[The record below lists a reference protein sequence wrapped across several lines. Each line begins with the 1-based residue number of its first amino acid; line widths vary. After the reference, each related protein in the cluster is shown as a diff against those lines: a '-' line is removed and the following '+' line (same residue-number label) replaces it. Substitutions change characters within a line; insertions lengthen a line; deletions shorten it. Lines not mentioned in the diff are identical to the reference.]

1 MAINR
6 SGRVLFAAAS
16 LCLVVPAGAS
26 AQLAGLISRVI
37 QESTINRTNPAAPAP
52 VHEPHFLV
60 GESLATSA
68 RQMNVELGAQLLSFP
83 LGSSSGGFSFTTD
96 SMTGEISPSSQ
107 TFGPAFAERA
117 ITIGKGQ
124 FNVGLAFQAAS
135 FDSFEGVKLDS
146 GGLSFIRQHNDCCP
160 ATGPNNPGVPTDF
173 NPGFERDLL
182 QSNLR
187 LDIDSRATVVFGN
200 YGVTDRF
207 DLGFAVPF
215 VHVKIDAAVDGTIF
229 RTASGATPLTHS
241 FDGAG
246 ADHATFVDSGSSD
259 GLGDISVRAKYNFLR
274 GDTTS
279 LAAFLDL
286 RLPTGD
292 ADELLGTGATRTQML
307 FVYSGDYGRVSPHV
321 NFGYTFSSGESSAA
335 AGEISV
341 DPDEH
346 RTNTVVGG
354 LQVAPVDLEFPDE
367 LNYIFGVNF
376 AAHPRVTVGF
386 DVHGRT
392 LMDTYRFELRD
403 NVYPNRGAGTLPTA
417 PFTALSEFTLLE
429 EKENLNL
436 VLGVVGGKFNVA
448 RTLLLNVNLLFPMT
462 DGGLKPNTTLSL
474 GFDYVF

>member
-1 MAINR
+1 MAIIR
-6 SGRVLFAAAS
+6 PGRVLLGVAS
-16 LCLVVPAGAS
+16 LCLLLPAGAS

-37 QESTINRTNPAAPAP
+37 QESTINRPGPPGTPGGN
-52 VHEPHFLV
+52 HQPHFLV
-60 GESLATSA
+60 GESLAASA

-96 SMTGEISPSSQ
+96 SMTGEISPSSE

-117 ITIGKGQ
+117 ITLGKGQ

-146 GGLSFIRQHNDCCP
+146 GDLSFIRVHNDCCVGP
-160 ATGPNNPGVPTDF
+160 AGSPTLPTNFD
-173 NPGFERDLL
+173 PAFERDLL

-187 LDIDSRATVVFGN
+187 LDMSSRATVIFGN

-215 VHVKIDAAVDGTIF
+215 VHVDIDAAVDGTIR
-229 RTASGATPLTHS
+229 RTASSSNPLIHS

-246 ADHATFVDSGSSD
+246 ADHATFLESGSSD
-259 GLGDISVRAKYNFLR
+259 GIGDISVRAKYNFLR

-279 LAAFLDL
+279 LAGFLDL

-321 NFGYTFSSGESSAA
+321 NFGYTFSSGESSEAA
-335 AGEISV
+335 AIIDV
-341 DPDEH
+341 DPAEH
-346 RTNTVVGG
+346 RTADIAGAA
-354 LQVAPVDLEFPDE
+354 LAPVDLEFPDE

-392 LMDTYRFELRD
+392 LMDTSRFELRD
-403 NVYPNRGAGTLPTA
+403 NTYPNRGPGALPTD
-417 PFTALSEFTLLE
+417 PFIALSEFTLLE
-429 EKENLNL
+429 QKENLNL
-436 VLGVVGGKFNVA
+436 VLGVIGGKFNVA
-448 RTLLLNVNLLFPMT
+448 KTLLLNVNLLFPMS
-462 DGGLKPNTTLSL
+462 DGGLKPKTTLSL

>member
-1 MAINR
+1 MAIIR
-6 SGRVLFAAAS
+6 PGRALLGVVS
-16 LCLVVPAGAS
+16 LCLLLPAGAS
-26 AQLAGLISRVI
+26 AQLAGLIGRVI
-37 QESTINRTNPAAPAP
+37 QESTLNRSAPGQP
-52 VHEPHFLV
+52 GGVHEPHFLV
-60 GESLATSA
+60 GESLAASA

-96 SMTGEISPSSQ
+96 SMTGEISPSSE

-117 ITIGKGQ
+117 ITIGHRQ

-160 ATGPNNPGVPTDF
+160 APGNPSNPTNF
-173 NPGFERDLL
+173 APEFERDLL

-187 LDIDSRATVVFGN
+187 LDINSRATVVFGN

-215 VHVKIDAAVDGTIF
+215 VHVDIDATVDGTIH
-229 RTASGATPLTHS
+229 RTASGSNSLIHS
-241 FDGAG
+241 FDGSG
-246 ADHATFVDSGSSD
+246 ADHATFFESGSSN
-259 GLGDISVRAKYNFLR
+259 GLGDMSIRAKYNFLR
-274 GDTTS
+274 GDTTA

-321 NFGYTFSSGESSAA
+321 NFGYTFSSGESSSAA
-335 AGEISV
+335 AEIEV
-341 DPDEH
+341 DPAEH
-346 RTNTVVGG
+346 RTDTITGG
-354 LQVAPVDLEFPDE
+354 LPVTAVDLEFPDE
-367 LNYIFGVNF
+367 LNYIFGVNY

-386 DVHGRT
+386 DFHGRT
-392 LMDTYRFELRD
+392 LRDTSRFELRD
-403 NVYPNRGAGTLPTA
+403 NTYPNRGPGALPSQ
-417 PFTALSEFTLLE
+417 PYIALSEFTLIDQ
-429 EKENLNL
+429 KGNLNL
-436 VLGVVGGKFNVA
+436 LLGVVGAKFNIGK
-448 RTLLLNVNLLFPMT
+448 TLLLNANLLFPMS
-462 DGGLKPNTTLSL
+462 DGGLKPKTTLSV

>member
-1 MAINR
+1 MVFIR
-6 SGRVLFAAAS
+6 PGRALLAAGS
-16 LCLVVPAGAS
+16 LCLILPAGAS

-37 QESTINRTNPAAPAP
+37 QESTINRTNPAAPLP

-117 ITIGKGQ
+117 ITLGKGQ

-135 FDSFEGVKLDS
+135 FDSFEGVPLDS
-146 GGLSFIRQHNDCCP
+146 GGLSFIRQHNNCCP
-160 ATGPNNPGVPTDF
+160 NPGVNSPTEPTDF
-173 NPGFERDLL
+173 NPAFERDLL

-187 LDIDSRATVVFGN
+187 LDINSRATVVFGN

-215 VHVKIDAAVDGTIF
+215 VHVDIDAAVDGRIF
-229 RTASGATPLTHS
+229 RTASSATPLTHS

-246 ADHATFVDSGSSD
+246 ADRATFLESGSSD

-335 AGEISV
+335 AGEIGV

-346 RTNTVVGG
+346 RVNTVIGG
-354 LQVAPVDLEFPDE
+354 LPLEAVDLEFPDE
-367 LNYIFGVNF
+367 LNYIFGVNY

-392 LMDTYRFELRD
+392 LIDTYRFELRD
-403 NVYPNRGAGTLPTA
+403 NVYPNRAPGALPTD
-417 PFTALSEFTLLE
+417 PFTALSEFTLIDQT
-429 EKENLNL
+429 NLNL
-436 VLGVVGGKFNVA
+436 VLGVIGGKFNVA
-448 RTLLLNVNLLFPMT
+448 KTLLLNVNLLFPMT
-462 DGGLKPNTTLSL
+462 DGGLKPKTTLSI